1 MLTSILTIQ
10 RLFVNYLK
18 KDIFNS
24 FFFLFFFL
32 ETDCSVSRLRRVK
45 RSEDDKRALK
55 NGGVRLC
62 PPAKVS
68 LVSLEGR
75 ISKCWSSFQSAK
87 KICNLFK
94 ENKRKKPSNSLHF
107 AIIFNQCSFM
117 EINSLEPTESMY
129 IRLNSSYVGDFIR
142 RFVPQCC

>member
-1 MLTSILTIQ
+1 M
-10 RLFVNYLK
+10 
-18 KDIFNS
+18 
-24 FFFLFFFL
+24 
-32 ETDCSVSRLRRVK
+32 SRLRRVK

-87 KICNLFK
+87 KFAIYS
-94 ENKRKKPSNSLHF
+94 RKIRENSLHF
-107 AIIFNQCSFM
+107 GIIFNQCSFHKFM

-129 IRLNSSYVGDFIR
+129 ICLNSSYIGDFMR